1 MSSEIRCYLF
11 DNNHSGLIF
20 NPHSIRTLRQQYRT
34 IGCLTGNL
42 PEYSHQNNQLG
53 LPLQLSYEQ
62 CYLLSRKNIIHLY
75 KIILPISDN
84 QKDYFQY
91 ISQLE
96 NQYEKQKVQNGH
108 EKINEILLNRQ
119 TILQTTNQQQ
129 TDFDQNHSFLQSL
142 LQTNNA
148 WINSSKSLD
157 LNEQNLLLNIIQQR
171 LQQFTFDFMLIQLPL
186 QSTRTNLSF
195 QIINHEEFKQTLQP
209 IQQLHSEI
217 FCDLYEKNLFI
228 SNGHKFGGDYLVY
241 FDDPSKSHSTFIIKC
256 ILNHQN
262 QSSSLIPLTHL
273 IAQCRVAV
281 NVNKIFVLAT
291 KTSSSS
297 SSSQIQYLS
306 MNWNGF

>member
-1 MSSEIRCYLF
+1 
-11 DNNHSGLIF
+11 
-20 NPHSIRTLRQQYRT
+20 
-34 IGCLTGNL
+34 
-42 PEYSHQNNQLG
+42 
-53 LPLQLSYEQ
+53 
-62 CYLLSRKNIIHLY
+62 
-75 KIILPISDN
+75 
-84 QKDYFQY
+84 Y

-129 TDFDQNHSFLQSL
+129 TDFDQNHSFLHSL

-157 LNEQNLLLNIIQQR
+157 PNEQNLLLNVIQQR
-171 LQQFTFDFMLIQLPL
+171 LQQFTFDYMLIQLPL

-195 QIINHEEFKQTLQP
+195 EIINHEEFKQTLQP
-209 IQQLHSEI
+209 IQQLHSDI

-256 ILNHQN
+256 ILNHQS
-262 QSSSLIPLTHL
+262 QSSSSLIPLTHL

-297 SSSQIQYLS
+297 SQIQYLS

>member
-75 KIILPISDN
+75 KIILPILDN
-84 QKDYFQY
+84 QNDYFEY

-96 NQYEKQKVQNGH
+96 NQYEKQKTQNGH

-142 LQTNNA
+142 LQTN
-148 WINSSKSLD
+148 
-157 LNEQNLLLNIIQQR
+157 
-171 LQQFTFDFMLIQLPL
+171 
-186 QSTRTNLSF
+186 
-195 QIINHEEFKQTLQP
+195 
-209 IQQLHSEI
+209 
-217 FCDLYEKNLFI
+217 
-228 SNGHKFGGDYLVY
+228 
-241 FDDPSKSHSTFIIKC
+241 
-256 ILNHQN
+256 
-262 QSSSLIPLTHL
+262 
-273 IAQCRVAV
+273 
-281 NVNKIFVLAT
+281 
-291 KTSSSS
+291 
-297 SSSQIQYLS
+297 
-306 MNWNGF
+306 